1 MLGCTDAIPI
11 GVTEPLL
18 CFRVINPQWKV
29 LAVGVDNIDPLYP
42 FPPKVRTFEGLP
54 QLYLG
59 SALGISNPVHVVS
72 YRIEKAEESP
82 S

>member
-29 LAVGVDNIDPLYP
+29 LAIRVDNIDCIYPL
-42 FPPKVRTFEGLP
+42 PPQIATLEG
-54 QLYLG
+54 
-59 SALGISNPVHVVS
+59 
-72 YRIEKAEESP
+72 
-82 S
+82 

>member
-29 LAVGVDNIDPLYP
+29 LAVREHDIDPIHPL
-42 FPPKVRTFEGLP
+42 PPKVRTLEG
-54 QLYLG
+54 
-59 SALGISNPVHVVS
+59 
-72 YRIEKAEESP
+72 
-82 S
+82 

>member
-18 CFRVINPQWKV
+18 CFRVINPHWKV

-42 FPPKVRTFEGLP
+42 FPPQIATLEG
-54 QLYLG
+54 
-59 SALGISNPVHVVS
+59 
-72 YRIEKAEESP
+72 
-82 S
+82 